1 MRREAQAIISS
12 GAFVP
17 HKEFGNPV
25 WLDPTGV
32 DLSRAND
39 GEVPL
44 LSAHD
49 PEKPVGFV
57 VQAWRSKGLLKAT
70 LRFDSSLEG
79 RCAYEQLETGEVRG
93 VSVGSF
99 MRSEDISVVDAFGRE
114 CAFDEKEWRQY
125 WQDPASIL
133 HVKRW
138 TLLEVSMVEKPA
150 DKFAVA
156 RPITEAQ
163 RVRARMQARQQR
175 SLDREDEDDGGLLLR
190 SILPYGQTLY
200 GSPELLTQV
209 RQAEDRQLVFYGD

>member
-12 GAFVP
+12 GALVP

-70 LRFDSSLEG
+70 LRFDSTLDG
-79 RCAYEQLETGEVRG
+79 RAAFEQLETGEVRG

-99 MRSEDISVVDAFGRE
+99 TRSDDITVVDRNGRE
-114 CAFDEKEWRQY
+114 SDFVEREWKEY

-156 RPITEAQ
+156 RPISHEARRIRQ
-163 RVRARMQARQQR
+163 RMQAQQR
-175 SLDREDEDDGGLLLR
+175 SLDRDDDRDDGMLVR
-190 SILPYGQTLY
+190 SIVP
-200 GSPELLTQV
+200 SPSQLLFGCP
-209 RQAEDRQLVFYGD
+209 EP